1 MIKIN
6 LLGGSTDG
14 GGGSVLKPLEVTP
27 LATEQEFIP
36 DGFTGYSYVRVKGG
50 AEAGLTEPLTV
61 KSTNAVQEISPAEG
75 KLGFEKV
82 TVQAMNYETLT
93 VVPSLRDQI
102 FTPKGD
108 IDGYSAVIVEGIK
121 SAQEITCD
129 SSINEQVLLP
139 KDFGNNDF
147 FSKVTVNP
155 YTVEDLHLDI
165 TSDVINKTY
174 RPSADAFRTVEIGNI
189 IEPNLKPENIVEG
202 VDIFGVHGTAQ
213 PVSTD
218 TMIPIE
224 WISNENGSD
233 IEYDLTIGQTLQE
246 IKYEQNGINL
256 YRNFNREEQ
265 STFTQNYNC
274 MIKGK
279 TVANAFNFEMAIVN
293 SHKGVFATFGDNN
306 ENSMSL
312 DLLRS
317 DSADTSTGVKITI
330 GDNSTGIAYPVEN
343 EWNENTYKTLSKY
356 TIACTGTYTPG
367 PSTLK
372 LSTTN
377 DFTWG
382 YPWTEDFLN
391 THDFGLKA
399 NEVLDYP
406 KLVMYRINST
416 PPDSST
422 EIAGPGKYG
431 FPKVYFENALEFSEY
446 PESKDLPSG
455 RTSTGGYHVI
465 YDRAVTRPYDTVQD
479 REVLIKI
486 KRDEN
491 GDFVRSKHD
500 ISNYGTL
507 VASSPVHGEESIF
520 CSKIRK
526 HKEGDVLLPSYSSFT
541 TEGTDAVDP
550 INGEGGGFSFNKI
563 SLFKNPADGNPTVRF
578 GRIVSYNYN
587 GSEAYLAH
595 DWCPYLIYED
605 SIWKPVYIDSV
616 TGAKVYNT
624 KIGRPVVKYFS
635 SDDPYL
641 TDGDNANVEYET
653 LPLTVTP
660 SENRQEFTASDYG
673 AIGYSTVTVNPAILE
688 NREFNPSTTTQNF
701 YPTSASYGIKKVTI
715 NPVTSGIDE
724 NIRPENIADGVT
736 ILGVAGTMEKLDL
749 NYKLRPKYIPIEWIG
764 NINGQNIKYKFPFN
778 DKFDHIRFTVEIVN
792 PSGANYKYPGALMGY
807 GTSTNITDREL
818 EHYYTNLKKL
828 GFEDTDDILAGIEFY
843 KTLDSSLF
851 VRGVESINYQYENKY
866 ADASV
871 EANPDLKL
879 WSYGKKQT
887 YTVGYAQT
895 RGVFNPVTSDPYD
908 DSWGEDMS
916 IAILR
921 PNRVYMVNED
931 VYPTTKSLYKLQ
943 VFRDQT
949 FEVQPMRPPITDP
962 KPPVFRDFYDCF
974 VFFGTRYPVSS
985 PIPKSDSSLEV
996 WNDGQYTFSD
1006 SAIMKLYSCK
1016 IYSYNVATGQG
1027 REGTISETPYAEY
1040 KPYLVLNNEGV
1051 YEPKFINVLDNSLP
1065 EIPNI
1070 GTGVP
1075 NFGIDSL
1082 NAVSSSQAELQQVY
1096 DSISTL

>member
-6 LLGGSTDG
+6 LLGASNDG

-36 DGFTGYSYVRVKGG
+36 DGFTGYSYVRVKGA
-50 AEAGLTEPLTV
+50 AEAGLTEPITV
-61 KSTNAVQEISPAEG
+61 KSTNTVQEFLPSV
-75 KLGFEKV
+75 LGFEKV
-82 TVQAMNYETLT
+82 TVEAMNYETLT
-93 VVPSLRDQI
+93 VVPSLKDQI

-139 KDFGNNDF
+139 RDFGNNDF

-165 TSDVINKTY
+165 TKDVINKTY

-233 IEYDLTIGQTLQE
+233 IEYNLNIDQVLEE

-256 YRNFNREEQ
+256 YRNFSPTAAN

-279 TVANAFNFEMAIVN
+279 TIANAFNFEMAIVN

-330 GDNSTGIAYPVEN
+330 GNNPTGIAYPVEN

-377 DFTWG
+377 DITWG

-431 FPKVYFENALEFSEY
+431 FPKAYFENALEFSEY

-455 RTSTGGYHVI
+455 RTSAEGYHVI

-500 ISNYGTL
+500 ISSYGTL

-526 HKEGDVLLPSYSSFT
+526 HKEGAVLLPSYSSFN
-541 TEGTDAVDP
+541 TEGTDVVDP

-578 GRIVSYNYN
+578 GRIVSYKYN
-587 GSEAYLAH
+587 GSETYLAH

-688 NREFNPSTTTQNF
+688 DRVFNPSTNTQNF

-778 DKFDHIRFTVEIVN
+778 NKYDHIEFTVDVVN
-792 PSGANYKYPGALMGY
+792 PSGANNKYPGALMGY
-807 GTSTNITDREL
+807 GTSTNIADRQL
-818 EHYYTNLKKL
+818 ENYYNNLKTL
-828 GFEDTDDILAGIEFY
+828 GYEDNDDILSGIEFY

-851 VRGVESINYQYENKY
+851 VRGVDALNYSFSNNYV
-866 ADASV
+866 DSSV
-871 EANPDLKL
+871 TSNPDLKL
-879 WSYGKKQT
+879 WSYNNKQT
-887 YTVGYAQT
+887 YMVGYSNT
-895 RGVFNPVTSDPYD
+895 PKLVTEPGDHTPSFTYYFD
-908 DSWGEDMS
+908 DCVK
-916 IAILR
+916 IANKDVL
-921 PNRVYMVNED
+921 PNA
-931 VYPTTKSLYKLQ
+931 KLQ
-943 VFRDQT
+943 VFRYQKHIEGTDY
-949 FEVQPMRPPITDP
+949 PPS
-962 KPPVFRDFYDCF
+962 FRELYDCF
-974 VFFGTRYPVSS
+974 VFFGNRYPVSS
-985 PIPKSDSSLEV
+985 PAYPTSNDTSSTYSPV
-996 WNDGQYTFSD
+996 WDKGQYTFSD
-1006 SAIMKLYSCK
+1006 SALMKLYSCK
-1016 IYSYNVATGQG
+1016 IYSYVPTSVTGE
-1027 REGTISETPYAEY
+1027 EGTLSSTPYAEY
-1040 KPYLVLNNEGV
+1040 KPYLVLNAEGV
-1051 YEPKFINVLDNSLP
+1051 YEPTFINVLDNSLP
-1065 EIPNI
+1065 EIKNI
-1070 GTGVP
+1070 GTAIP

-1082 NAVSSSQAELQQVY
+1082 NAVSSNQAELQQVY